1 MKTSRR
7 VVAGM
12 LVLLTTGV
20 SLTPSLAQPPA
31 QTPAEAPLPI
41 EWPREMA
48 SADGTRWTVYQPQ
61 INSWEEQ
68 ERFDG
73 WVAVTITR
81 PREPEPVVG
90 ALHITAETE
99 TNLETRIVV
108 VHELQVVEGR
118 FPALDESRTARMVE
132 GAQSLVAE
140 VTRELSLDRVLA
152 YFERMESRPPEIE
165 LSTEPPTIFVRTT
178 PAVLLLLDGDPLM
191 SPIADEL
198 DLRFA
203 VNTNWDLFRQG
214 DGGLWYL
221 RDEDAWLAA
230 EDFRGPWQAA
240 GQLPDGFAQLPET
253 ENWTDVRDSVPP
265 APIDGTLPEVVV
277 STVPAELILMEGEP
291 RFTRIPSTQI
301 SFVAN
306 TDADLY
312 AHSGDGNYYYL
323 VSGRWFRAGT
333 LEGPWVFA
341 SRELPTDFA
350 DIPPD
355 HERGEILYSVPG
367 TPQAQEALILS
378 QIPET
383 AVVQRSEATV
393 DVSYAGEP
401 QFEPIEGTGLSYA
414 VNTAFDVIK
423 VADDAYYVNFEGVW
437 FVGPSA
443 TGPWQVADSIP
454 AEIYSIPATS
464 PVHNTTYCEVK
475 ESSDTT
481 VTFAITA
488 GYWGVYWGYGSV
500 YFGVGWY
507 WPPYYYWG
515 GGYPY
520 YYWRPYSYGVGAW
533 YNPYTGRYGR
543 SAVAYGPYG
552 GYGRSAAYNPR
563 TGTYTRGAAA
573 WGMGG
578 GAMVGEA
585 YNPRTGTYASTR
597 QSVSPYARWGA
608 STVQRG
614 DDWARTFSAA
624 GESGTLR
631 GFETSGGR
639 GGMVA
644 RGEDNTYVGKDGNVY
659 RRNEGGGWSRYDN
672 GGWNPVEGGQRAGA
686 EQRAG
691 VQDRA
696 AAGARGGGQPRAG
709 TFDNRTGSADVM
721 NRLNQDARAR
731 SQASVRSRQA
741 RNYRSSGAGMRP
753 RGGIRRR

>member
-1 MKTSRR
+1 
-7 VVAGM
+7 
-12 LVLLTTGV
+12 
-20 SLTPSLAQPPA
+20 
-31 QTPAEAPLPI
+31 
-41 EWPREMA
+41 MA

-61 INSWEEQ
+61 INTWEGQ
-68 ERFDG
+68 ELFDG
-73 WVAVTITR
+73 WMAVTTTR
-81 PREPEPVVG
+81 PQQPEPVVG
-90 ALHITAETE
+90 ALHFTAATE

-108 VHELQVVEGR
+108 VHDLQILEAR
-118 FPALDESRTARMVE
+118 FPALDESRSARMRE
-132 GAQSLVAE
+132 SAQSLVATL
-140 VTRELSLDRVLA
+140 TRELSLDRVLA
-152 YFERMESRPPEIE
+152 YFERIESRPPELE
-165 LSTEPPTIFVRTT
+165 LSTEPPAIFVRTT
-178 PAVLLLLDGDPLM
+178 PAVLLLLDGEPLM

-214 DGGLWYL
+214 EAGLYYL
-221 RDEDAWLAA
+221 RNEPAWLAA
-230 EDFRGPWQAA
+230 EDYRGPWQAA

-253 ENWTDVRDSVPP
+253 DNWADVRAAVPA
-265 APIDGTLPEVVV
+265 APIGGAQPEVIV
-277 STVPAELILMEGEP
+277 STVPAELIVIEGEP
-291 RFTRIPSTQI
+291 RLTRIPGTQL

-312 AHSGDGNYYYL
+312 AHAGDGNYYYL
-323 VSGRWFRAGT
+323 VSGRWFRAAT
-333 LEGPWVFA
+333 LEGPWTFA
-341 SRELPTDFA
+341 SRDLPADFA

-383 AVVQRSEATV
+383 AVVQRSEAAV
-393 DVSYAGEP
+393 DVTYAGDP
-401 QFEPIEGTGLSYA
+401 QFEPIEGTGLSYG

-423 VADDAYYVNFEGVW
+423 VADDEYYVNFEGVW

-454 AEIYSIPATS
+454 AEIYSIPAES

-475 ESSDTT
+475 ESSNTT
-481 VTFAITA
+481 VTFTITA
-488 GYWGVYWGYGSV
+488 GYWGVYPGYGSV
-500 YFGVGWY
+500 YFGTGWY

-520 YYWRPYSYGVGAW
+520 YYWRPYTYGVGAW

-573 WGMGG
+573 WGPGG
-578 GAMVGEA
+578 GTMVGEA

-597 QSVSPYARWGA
+597 QSVSPYGRWGS

-614 DDWARTFSAA
+614 DDWARTVSAA

-659 RRNEGGGWSRYDN
+659 RRDEGGGWSKYDS
-672 GGWNPVEGGQRAGA
+672 GGWNSVDSPSRAGTP
-686 EQRAG
+686 EQRAT

-696 AAGARGGGQPRAG
+696 AAGGRAGTLETRPGTGAARAG
-709 TFDNRTGSADVM
+709 TFDNRAGSTDVM

-731 SQASVRSRQA
+731 SQAGVRSSQYRS
-741 RNYRSSGAGMRP
+741 YRSSGAGVRP
-753 RGGIRRR
+753 RGGVRRR